1 MSLFLTPEEM
11 FDRPFDKHA
20 PEPRATRW
28 CGNILYVI
36 VAFLC
41 KLICRYRVIGR
52 DRLRSFRGKGGVVL
66 IANHTS
72 FLDVAFLYSAV
83 RPSQWIRFMS
93 RETLFS
99 KHRIGGQIIA
109 RVGAFPVK
117 RDSADRTAIKRAA
130 RMLKNGEV
138 VGIFPEGTRRGKG
151 SQVPAL
157 HAGAALVAR
166 MGKAP
171 LMPAT
176 VRNADK
182 VKVAGNPFI
191 HFPTV
196 SVVFGEPVYL
206 ESFDFLPKEDRLD
219 ACTWY
224 TMRECF
230 ALSRQVPA
238 EEIDMVKLFPESKDY
253 TEVLAGHCIAAP
265 ADAQIG
271 AASASS
277 TGGQCR
283 KNDSER

>member
-20 PEPRATRW
+20 PKPRATRW
-28 CGNILYVI
+28 CGNILYVL

-52 DRLRSFRGKGGVVL
+52 ERLRAFRGKGGVVL

-83 RPSQWIRFMS
+83 RPSQWIRFMA
-93 RETLFS
+93 RDTLFS
-99 KHRIGGQIIA
+99 KHKLGGQIIA

-151 SQVPAL
+151 SHIPSL

-182 VKVAGNPFI
+182 VKVAGKPFI
-191 HFPTV
+191 RFPTV

-219 ACTWY
+219 ACTWF
-224 TMRECF
+224 TMRASF

-238 EEIDMVKLFPESKDY
+238 EEIDMVELFPDSKDY
-253 TEVLAGHCIAAP
+253 TEVLAGHRISAP
-265 ADAQIG
+265 VDAKADAVSLPITDNQ
-271 AASASS
+271 A
-277 TGGQCR
+277 
-283 KNDSER
+283 